1 VMPTRKELITAVW
14 DAIHDSDCAQLDA
27 VLAAGLDV
35 NFRSDGDKWNML
47 HMALVSVT
55 TPPDPHVIRHLIEI
69 GVGVNAKDR
78 CAWTPLH
85 FAVRTKSGPVVKMLI
100 DAGAEPNHMNDDGL
114 TPLHQ
119 SFLRRT
125 HDLEMIEALLRAG
138 ADPDYRGSAS
148 RKFLATVACTDKP
161 EVQAL
166 LEKYAP
172 SSPKQT

>member
-1 VMPTRKELITAVW
+1 MPTKKELVTAVW
-14 DAIHDSDCAQLDA
+14 DALHDSDCAQLDA

-35 NFRSDGDKWNML
+35 NFLCAGDEWNML
-47 HMALVSVT
+47 HMALVSVKDA
-55 TPPDPHVIRHLIEI
+55 PDPHVIRHLIEI
-69 GVGVNAKDR
+69 GVDVNAKDR

-100 DAGAEPNHMNDDGL
+100 DAGAEPNHMNDQGL

-119 SFLRRT
+119 SFLGRT
-125 HDLEMIEALLRAG
+125 HNLEMIEALLIAG

-148 RKFLATVACTDKP
+148 RKFLAVVACSDRS

-172 SSPKQT
+172 GA